1 MTAGAADSDRED
13 PLLTEVAS
21 AEVTT
26 DGSVVWTWADTGIT
40 KDGDNG
46 WDQASSVFLIELEQ
60 HGVVNEPGRA
70 FVTSGLIR
78 KSEFN
83 TLNPPDENNGVLQ
96 AGANAD
102 DDAERYNVHYR
113 ETQSGGG
120 LDMVIGR
127 RSNGN
132 IIIAGESGGHTYTV
146 RVLSLEGGGGQ
157 ASEEGQESPGGVAS
171 LTAGY
176 VHTLFYMYAETEPA
190 VHAANWRFNDE
201 WSNTDGP
208 PSDGW
213 YDTAAEALTTA
224 ALNPSFVEADNTL
237 VGMPR
242 AVPAPAEQRRRRV
255 RLQRLEGSLRGL
267 RGAVQRGRG
276 RLARNADR

>member
-1 MTAGAADSDRED
+1 MTLDCGSKLIDDLTD
-13 PLLTEVAS
+13 PLLREVAS

-26 DGSVVWTWADTGIT
+26 DGSVVWTWADTGIA
-40 KDGDNG
+40 KAGDNG
-46 WDQASSVFLIELEQ
+46 WDQASSVFQIELEQ

-70 FVTSGLIR
+70 LVTSGLIR

-83 TLNPPDENNGVLQ
+83 ALNPPDENNGVLQ

-132 IIIAGESGGHTYTV
+132 IIIAGEDGGHTYTV

-176 VHTLFYMYAETEPA
+176 VHTLFYKYDETKPA

-208 PSDGW
+208 STDSWYEPASD
-213 YDTAAEALTTA
+213 ALTNA
-224 ALNPSFVEADNTL
+224 ALDPDFVEADNTL
-237 VGMPR
+237 WECRG
-242 AVPAPAEQRRRRV
+242 QFRRRLNTDGDAYIYSDSKEV
-255 RLQRLEGSLRGL
+255 F
-267 RGAVQRGRG
+267 AVFGEEFSDG
-276 RLARNADR
+276 C